1 MREVALLLLMR
12 IQYCRPN
19 LPIPFPLP
27 KPFSFNV
34 SISAVTKES
43 VALKIAFGGHTI
55 QLHLGQRHE
64 QDRAM
69 CPAPF
74 QYISKSGFSFSLRH
88 NNVHKLYYSQNCSPR
103 KCRGQLASLDETP
116 KSENG
121 APRRVKEAA
130 GDVGGKTL
138 ATVTSYQIPGSD
150 YENVW
155 LRNHDEQLQRSMAS
169 LRAATMAEDLTPIS
183 SSDITKHDRQSC

>member
-88 NNVHKLYYSQNCSPR
+88 NNVHKLYTTR
-103 KCRGQLASLDETP
+103 KTVRPGSAVANLRASTKRPNP
-116 KSENG
+116 KMGLQRRPN
-121 APRRVKEAA
+121 APRPGPEAKSRTKGCPHHHRQACCSARPQLGMCKITGLEDQALHISQCVKTDASS
-130 GDVGGKTL
+130 GSGWRFMYDV
-138 ATVTSYQIPGSD
+138 
-150 YENVW
+150 
-155 LRNHDEQLQRSMAS
+155 
-169 LRAATMAEDLTPIS
+169 
-183 SSDITKHDRQSC
+183 

>member
-88 NNVHKLYYSQNCSPR
+88 NNVHKLYTTR
-103 KCRGQLASLDETP
+103 KTVRPGSAVANLRASTKRPNPKMGLQGESKRLRATLEARPWQRLPDTGLRLRERVAEKSRRAIAEVYGQL
-116 KSENG
+116 KSSNDG
-121 APRRVKEAA
+121 
-130 GDVGGKTL
+130 
-138 ATVTSYQIPGSD
+138 
-150 YENVW
+150 
-155 LRNHDEQLQRSMAS
+155 
-169 LRAATMAEDLTPIS
+169 
-183 SSDITKHDRQSC
+183 

>member
-121 APRRVKEAA
+121 APTSAKCSKARPGGEVKNERMPSSPPSSVLLCASSA
-130 GDVGGKTL
+130 GDVQDNGIGGSGAAHL
-138 ATVTSYQIPGSD
+138 PMC
-150 YENVW
+150 EN
-155 LRNHDEQLQRSMAS
+155 
-169 LRAATMAEDLTPIS
+169 
-183 SSDITKHDRQSC
+183 